1 MDQTAKTSSPEPF
14 SNKVIVGGVE
24 IDLDR
29 MPTLTLGHKRKL
41 WKEHE
46 VDISKIG
53 KFTPEDEFRFALFML
68 RLVRPETTE
77 AEVEQI
83 SMAATADIAVIAF
96 RKLSAKAG
104 GELPFSTPS
113 PTSPGGGGGDPAT

>member
-1 MDQTAKTSSPEPF
+1 MTETAETSQPVF
-14 SNKVIVGGVE
+14 NNKVVIGGVE
-24 IDLDR
+24 LDLDR

-46 VDISKIG
+46 VDLSRIG

-68 RLVRPETTE
+68 RLLRPETTE

-83 SMAATADIAVIAF
+83 SMSAVADIAVIAF
-96 RKLSAKAG
+96 RKLSNKAG
-104 GELPFSTPS
+104 VALPFSTPS
-113 PTSPGGGGGDPAT
+113 PTLPGGGGGDQAT